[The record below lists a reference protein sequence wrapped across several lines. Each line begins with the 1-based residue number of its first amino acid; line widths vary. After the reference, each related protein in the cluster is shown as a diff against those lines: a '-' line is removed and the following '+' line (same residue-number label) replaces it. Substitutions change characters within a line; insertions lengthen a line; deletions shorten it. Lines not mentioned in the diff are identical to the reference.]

1 MKHAAVR
8 LATVLVFASKFALA
22 QTPDDLAARLRACS
36 LMKGGERLEC
46 LDKLSRTV
54 MPPHHAEPGGD
65 NWIVSQTTSPVDYA
79 PIAAATAPSRDGTAG
94 STMLLSIR
102 CRGGSTQL
110 IVAPSAAS
118 GRGGD
123 YLISY
128 RVNDKEPV
136 QIAGA
141 APAFGTGVAFTGDVV
156 RLLQSLP
163 AEGDLTIRLS
173 QRAGTTYDGSFSLT
187 GLETVRRKMAV
198 ACKWP
203 VAFARPTD

>member
-8 LATVLVFASKFALA
+8 LATVLVFASKVALA
-22 QTPDDLAARLRACS
+22 QATDDFAAQLRACS

-54 MPPHHAEPGGD
+54 APPHRAEPDGD
-65 NWIVSQTTSPVDYA
+65 NWIVSQATSPVDYA
-79 PIAAATAPSRDGTAG
+79 PIAAATTPSRDGTSGAA
-94 STMLLSIR
+94 MMLSIR

-110 IVAPSAAS
+110 IVSPSAAA

-128 RVNDKEPV
+128 RVNGNEPV
-136 QIAGA
+136 QLAGA

-163 AEGDLTIRLS
+163 AEGDLTIHLS
-173 QRAGTTYDGSFSLT
+173 QRVGATYDGSFSLT

-203 VAFARPTD
+203 LAVARPTD

>member
-1 MKHAAVR
+1 MKHAAIG
-8 LATVLVFASKFALA
+8 LATLLALASKVALA
-22 QTPDDLAARLRACS
+22 QATDDLAAQIRACS

-54 MPPHHAEPGGD
+54 APPRRAEPGED

-79 PIAAATAPSRDGTAG
+79 PIAAATTASRDGTGGA
-94 STMLLSIR
+94 TMLLSIR

-110 IVAPSAAS
+110 VVSPSAAP

-128 RVNDKEPV
+128 RVNDSEPV
-136 QIAGA
+136 QLAGT

-173 QRAGTTYDGSFSLT
+173 QRLGTTQDGSFSLT
-187 GLETVRRKMAV
+187 GLETVRRKMAT

-203 VAFARPTD
+203 LAVARPTN